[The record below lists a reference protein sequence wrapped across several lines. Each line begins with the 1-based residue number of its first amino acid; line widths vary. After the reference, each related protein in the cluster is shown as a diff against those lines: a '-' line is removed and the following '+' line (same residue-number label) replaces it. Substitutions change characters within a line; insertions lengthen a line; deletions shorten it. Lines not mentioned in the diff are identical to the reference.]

1 MKKRD
6 PLTPNT
12 SFRAGPKSAPKSAAA
27 VLDST
32 FKHLHLKN
40 KVEEYAAFP
49 HWPEVVG
56 AEVSQVA
63 IPEKIISGKILVVRV
78 LDAAWAQ
85 ELTLQKAQILE
96 KVNSFGAGALIE
108 DLRFVTGNPQA
119 FKKAVPSIN

>member
-6 PLTPNT
+6 PLTPSK
-12 SFRAGPKSAPKSAAA
+12 SFRAGPRSAPKSAAD

-32 FKHLHLKN
+32 FKHLHLKT
-40 KVEEYAAFP
+40 KVEQYAAFP

-56 AEVSQVA
+56 PEISEVAV
-63 IPEKIISGKILVVRV
+63 PEKILSGKILVVRV

-85 ELTLQKAQILE
+85 ELTLHKAQILE

-119 FKKAVPSIN
+119 FKRSPATNN